1 MATADEYAA
10 WIVANAAKKGTPE
23 FETVAKAYELAKS
36 ETAQPAA
43 EPAPTGRRIQSFQRG
58 PSPEDIAAAKAAQA
72 PETTAVGL
80 AGAASRGALPY
91 LTGPALGG
99 VVGGLVAG
107 PPGAALGAAG
117 VGAAQAGLEAL
128 IPAINERLGTNI
140 QTPGHA
146 LEALADVLGIAR
158 PQTAAERMVQT
169 GVGAALGA
177 RGMVEAGRG
186 LAQAG
191 APLARAAG
199 GLLAAGE
206 AEQVAGAAAS
216 GLASQAA
223 AEVGADPA
231 TQAVA
236 GLIGGVAGSRAA
248 RTKVSAAPV
257 APQKLVAEA
266 ERAGVP
272 VMTSDISPP
281 TTFMGKAAQAAG
293 ERVPFVGTGPVRAE
307 QQAAR
312 VEAVRD
318 LAREFGAT
326 TVAAASEDVMAGLTA
341 ARSAKLSQLTR
352 IKGDVIN
359 SLVPAGA
366 MPVARTTAAIDQQI
380 AKLQS
385 LKTKEVEPVIKRLED
400 WRQSVQG
407 QDIGNIEL
415 LRKQLGESFKA
426 PELANVR
433 STGEKALSS
442 IYGAIRDDMSDFIK
456 TNGQPKD
463 LDKWSVANR
472 ELSSMARELKTTS
485 LRSTLERGEA
495 TPEAVARM
503 IFSEKPSDVKLL
515 YRNLNDKG
523 KEAAKTAVI
532 ARAIEKAT
540 VGEDVSPEKFRAQ
553 LDKLGPQIGVF
564 FKGDDLQRVKG
575 LERVLSATRRAAEA
589 GVQTP
594 TGQQLYPVGQ
604 LLGAGAAGQAVG
616 KPLAGFAALGTAG
629 LAARLY
635 ESAPVRN
642 LLLKLPTVKTGSPE
656 EAALLKRIIAAVRP
670 TQPTEEQPT
679 P

>member
-1 MATADEYAA
+1 MPSKVELLLEAERRGLLPPDKLEALAEARRRGL
-10 WIVANAAKKGTPE
+10 VPE
-23 FETVAKAYELAKS
+23 GAES
-36 ETAQPAA
+36 PAA
-43 EPAPTGRRIQSFQRG
+43 PPTGRQIVSFQRG
-58 PSPEDIAAAKAAQA
+58 PSPEDLAAAKAAQA
-72 PETTAVGL
+72 PETTVTGV

-99 VVGGLVAG
+99 AIGGLVAG

-146 LEALADVLGIAR
+146 IEALADVLGIAR
-158 PQTAAERMVQT
+158 PQTAAERMVQA
-169 GVGAALGA
+169 GVGSALGA

-206 AEQVAGAAAS
+206 AEQVVGAAAS

-223 AEVGADPA
+223 AETGADPA
-231 TQAVA
+231 TQAAA
-236 GLIGGVAGSRAA
+236 GLIAGMAGARAA
-248 RTKVSAAPV
+248 RTKISAAP
-257 APQKLVAEA
+257 ATPQKLVAEA
-266 ERAGVP
+266 ERVGVP
-272 VMTSDISPP
+272 VMTSDIAPP

-293 ERVPFVGTGPVRAE
+293 ERVPLVGTGPVRAE

-326 TVAAASEDVMAGLTA
+326 TVAEASEEVMKQLSAE
-341 ARSAKLSQLTR
+341 RSGKLNQLTR
-352 IKGDVIN
+352 AKNDVIN
-359 SLVPAGA
+359 SLATAGA

-415 LRKQLGESFKA
+415 LRKQLGEAFKA

-442 IYGAIRDDMSDFIK
+442 IYGAIRDDMGEFIRA
-456 TNGQPKD
+456 NGQPKD
-463 LDKWSVANR
+463 FDKWSVANKQLATMMG
-472 ELSSMARELKTTS
+472 EVNKTTLKS
-485 LRSTLERGEA
+485 VLARGEA
-495 TPEAVARM
+495 TPEVVARM
-503 IFSEKPSDVKLL
+503 IFSEKPSEMRVL

-523 KEAAKTAVI
+523 KEAAKTAVV
-532 ARAIEKAT
+532 ARALEKAT

-575 LERVLSATRRAAEA
+575 IERVLSATRRAAEA

-594 TGQQLYPVGQ
+594 TGQQLYPIGQ

-616 KPLAGFAALGTAG
+616 KPLAGYAALGAAG

-656 EAALLKRIIAAVRP
+656 EMALVKRIVAAVRP
-670 TQPTEEQPT
+670 TQPTEEPT
-679 P
+679 E